1 MDVRRLWIILGL
13 WGVLGAVLLIGS
25 AAPSA
30 AQSGVPVE
38 TWGWDSGA
46 GSQTIQTTDTVT
58 GTLTFPLPTVPE
70 AVASG
75 GDDDAACVACHTT
88 EKVLQALAKEPEQEE
103 SLSEGEG

>member
-1 MDVRRLWIILGL
+1 MRKLWIILGL
-13 WGVLGAVLLIGS
+13 WGALGAVLLIGS
-25 AAPSA
+25 AAPFAVQA
-30 AQSGVPVE
+30 AAPAE
-38 TWGWDSGA
+38 TRGWDSGV

-70 AVASG
+70 AVASA

-103 SLSEGEG
+103 PLSEGEG